1 MFELE
6 EVITYRV
13 YGREFYKKDDALKY
27 SMQLQYR
34 QNLLDRMH
42 LKILKIK
49 NWSMEIL
56 VDDCHRILI
65 LDDSW
70 ASTRALYKKV
80 DKNGRYELIELDIC
94 NLPRLY
100 CPHGSTYKSLV
111 PVLRERMLES
121 NVEDLIEEINKINK

>member
-49 NWSMEIL
+49 DWSMEIL

-70 ASTRALYKKV
+70 ASTRALYKQL
-80 DKNGRYELIELDIC
+80 DENGRYKLTELDIC

-111 PVLRERMLES
+111 PELRKRMLES
-121 NVEDLIEEINKINK
+121 NIEDLIEEINKINK